1 MQHTV
6 ELYCAVH
13 ALIPNVLSPAVTS
26 THHRGVDIEAAIKRG
41 DIPTPAEFASA
52 ISGMNLGEQHHLI
65 ACYIAWADEA
75 NYQLA
80 MATMQQQLPHELYLA
95 APNERTFDDAS
106 REDEDRY
113 DTFSY
118 TPPAWRTVA
127 KIRRGEV
134 QVEKPASPSKDS
146 DGSTL
151 YAWLDRAS
159 RSGLPDVEHA
169 ARVLKDYYEGV
180 DSDDPRSLT
189 QKAILANANWRRY
202 PKEAQN

>member
-1 MQHTV
+1 MNHIV
-6 ELYCAVH
+6 ELYASAH
-13 ALIPNVLSPAVTS
+13 ALIPSVLSPAVTS
-26 THHRGVDIEAAIKRG
+26 THHRGVDIEASIKRG
-41 DIPTPAEFASA
+41 DVPTPTEFASA
-52 ISGMNLGEQHHLI
+52 ISGMNLGEQHYLI
-65 ACYIAWADEA
+65 ACYIAWADED

-80 MATMQQQLPHELYLA
+80 MATLQKQLPFELYLA
-95 APNERTFDDAS
+95 APNELNFDDTS

-134 QVEKPASPSKDS
+134 PAEKPTPSSKEPES
-146 DGSTL
+146 SSL

-180 DSDDPRSLT
+180 DSTDPRSLT
-189 QKAILANANWRRY
+189 QRHRMATA
-202 PKEAQN
+202 

>member
-1 MQHTV
+1 MTHHTV
-6 ELYCAVH
+6 ELYAAAH

-41 DIPTPAEFASA
+41 DVPAPAEFASA
-52 ISGMNLGEQHHLI
+52 ISGFNLGEQHHLI

-80 MATMQQQLPHELYLA
+80 MATLKLPYELYLA
-95 APNERTFDDAS
+95 EPNKITFDDEAK
-106 REDEDRY
+106 EPEDRY
-113 DTFSY
+113 DTFNY

-134 QVEKPASPSKDS
+134 PADNPAAPSKEPE
-146 DGSTL
+146 GSTL

-180 DSDDPRSLT
+180 DSNDPRSLT
-189 QKAILANANWRRY
+189 QRHALANA
-202 PKEAQN
+202 

>member
-1 MQHTV
+1 MQHIV
-6 ELYCAVH
+6 ELYCAAH

-41 DIPTPAEFASA
+41 DLPAPAEFAHA
-52 ISGMNLGEQHHLI
+52 ISGMNLGEQHYLI
-65 ACYIAWADEA
+65 ACYIAWANEDD
-75 NYQLA
+75 YQLA
-80 MATMQQQLPHELYLA
+80 MSTLQKQLPYELYLA
-95 APNERTFDDAS
+95 APNKITFDD
-106 REDEDRY
+106 EGKDPEDRY

-134 QVEKPASPSKDS
+134 PADRPASASPESE
-146 DGSTL
+146 GSSL
-151 YAWLDRAS
+151 YAWLDKAS

-180 DSDDPRSLT
+180 DSNDPRSLT
-189 QKAILANANWRRY
+189 QKHLLAN
-202 PKEAQN
+202 Q